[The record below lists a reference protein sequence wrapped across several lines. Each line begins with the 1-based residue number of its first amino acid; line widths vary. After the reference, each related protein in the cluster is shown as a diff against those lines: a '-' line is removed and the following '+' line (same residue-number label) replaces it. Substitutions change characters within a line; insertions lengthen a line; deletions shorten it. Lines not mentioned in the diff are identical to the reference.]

1 MSAPLS
7 ERSETDS
14 EAGLKGHAS
23 KRVAQIEVLA
33 GLLSTNDV
41 WIALEPRNLLQQR
54 ECRRAPIEYS
64 VAADSLA
71 LTMFYLCGLGS
82 VP

>member
-14 EAGLKGHAS
+14 EVGLKGHAS

-41 WIALEPRNLLQQR
+41 WIALEGGESFATTR
-54 ECRRAPIEYS
+54 
-64 VAADSLA
+64 
-71 LTMFYLCGLGS
+71 
-82 VP
+82 VPARTYRV